1 MTARQ
6 LIKQIE
12 RAIEE
17 SGELDPELVVN
28 TKTQLT
34 GRIEVVATP
43 LEQGEQEYYVVLNL
57 LENAIGEAR
66 AESATL
72 PHQKEN

>member
-1 MTARQ
+1 MTAGQ
-6 LIKQIE
+6 LINKIE

-17 SGELDPELVVN
+17 SGEHDPELVVN

-43 LEQGEQEYYVVLNL
+43 LEQGEQEYYVVLNVL
-57 LENAIGEAR
+57 GN
-66 AESATL
+66 SKNT
-72 PHQKEN
+72 